1 MNRRN
6 RLTLKAPVRSRKRR
20 LFSAN
25 LIQQVSVF
33 HPTNQ
38 SNNSLRA
45 ASSFWFKQHSLL
57 ARQDAWITQGGKNVE
72 SRGSSFLDGR
82 SELILS
88 LARVCLLTAS
98 SFLRCQLQ
106 HETNTHVDEH
116 TGNGWQNKKKA
127 SALNKVHFLTCPGS
141 GLGASESSLC
151 GLGWGEG
158 VFWVR
163 WWVAFSR

>member
-1 MNRRN
+1 M
-6 RLTLKAPVRSRKRR
+6 APVRPRKRR
-20 LFSAN
+20 PFSAN

-38 SNNSLRA
+38 SNNPWGA
-45 ASSFWFKQHSLL
+45 ASRFWGKQHSLL
-57 ARQDAWITQGGKNVE
+57 ARQDAWITQGGKNVG

-88 LARVCLLTAS
+88 PARVCLLTAS
-98 SFLRCQLQ
+98 SFHRCQLQ
-106 HETNTHVDEH
+106 HDTNTHVGEH
-116 TGNGWQNKKKA
+116 TGNGWQNQKKKHRP
-127 SALNKVHFLTCPGS
+127 STKSTSWPVQGS
-141 GLGASESSLC
+141 GLGAWESCLC